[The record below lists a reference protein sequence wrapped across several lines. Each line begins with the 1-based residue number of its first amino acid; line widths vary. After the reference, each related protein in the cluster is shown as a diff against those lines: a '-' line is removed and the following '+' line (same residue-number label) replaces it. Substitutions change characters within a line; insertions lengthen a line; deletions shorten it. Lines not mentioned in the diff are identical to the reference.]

1 VRIYD
6 ISLPLQASLAP
17 WPGDTPYSLAVERL
31 DGDGTAIHLGAVTMS
46 VHSGSHADA
55 PFHFLER
62 GASMEA
68 VDLHAYLGPAVVIDL
83 AGRAVIRRAD
93 LAGVD
98 FSRAPRALLKTGA
111 WPDPAVFPAQVPV
124 MAPDVP
130 AFLQERGVVLV
141 GVDVP
146 SVDTL
151 DSKELPVHRAL
162 AAAGIAILES
172 LRLADV
178 PSGEYELLALPLR
191 LVGADG
197 SPVRAILR
205 SGIETPNAHR

>member
-17 WPGDTPYSLAVERL
+17 WPGDTPYRLDLERL
-31 DGDGTAIHLGAVTMS
+31 DADGTAIHLGAVTMS

-55 PFHFLER
+55 PFHFLEN
-62 GASMEA
+62 GASMAA
-68 VDLHAYLGPAVVIDL
+68 VDLEAYLGPAVLVDL
-83 AGRAVIRRAD
+83 SGQPIIRQAD
-93 LAGVD
+93 LRAVD

-111 WPDPAVFPAQVPV
+111 WPDPSVFPARVPV
-124 MAPDVP
+124 MEPDVP
-130 AFLQERGVVLV
+130 SFLQERGVVLV

-146 SVDTL
+146 SVDAL
-151 DSKELPVHRAL
+151 DSKELPIHRAL

-172 LRLADV
+172 LRLVDV
-178 PSGEYELLALPLR
+178 PPGEYELLALPLP

-205 SGIETPNAHR
+205 DRR